1 MQRVDYR
8 ESSCLEKDPNY
19 RDTGACRKKPKK
31 YISIEMY
38 RIMSPIN
45 IMR

>member
-19 RDTGACRKKPKK
+19 RDTGAWRKKPK
-31 YISIEMY
+31 
-38 RIMSPIN
+38 N
-45 IMR
+45 IYFDWDVKNNESH